1 MATQFQTLPP
11 LKRFRLL
18 QQQQQ
23 EEEEEENKENIPP
36 PFIPSSSSQQL
47 LPAKKRI
54 ESRKPPLL
62 PLSPPRSAA
71 AAAVTYSLPT
81 KKRVWAFQPPD
92 LDDHECSVKPSP
104 QSPLLPLDLNV
115 QYDPLCDYEEGH
127 NHHRTEK
134 KRHVDNQKIPL
145 LSSQSNES
153 AQADC
158 KHEIGQIDGEEEE
171 DDDEDGIL
179 CAVCGSTD
187 GDPLDPIV
195 FCDGCDLMVHTT
207 CYGAPLI
214 NGVPEGDWFCAEC
227 SVSDGTK
234 KKAPLS
240 CCLCPKQGGG
250 LKPTK
255 KDGVWAHILCAL
267 LIPEV
272 FFEDPD
278 GREGIDCS
286 KVPKRRWR
294 EKCSVCKSRQGCAME
309 CSEMNCPLAFH
320 VTCGLKEELCIEYRD
335 GGSKSKEAI
344 VAGFC
349 RTHTKLWEKQQG
361 TGKYKIVA
369 RGEQRR

>member
-11 LKRFRLL
+11 LKRFRLM
-18 QQQQQ
+18 QQQQ
-23 EEEEEENKENIPP
+23 EDEENKENIPP
-36 PFIPSSSSQQL
+36 PLMPSSSSPQL

-54 ESRKPPLL
+54 ESRKPPLQ
-62 PLSPPRSAA
+62 PLSPPRPAA
-71 AAAVTYSLPT
+71 AAAVAYSLPT

-92 LDDHECSVKPSP
+92 LNDDEYSVKPLP
-104 QSPLLPLDLNV
+104 PPPFLPLDLNV
-115 QYDPLCDYEEGH
+115 QYDPRCDYEEGH
-127 NHHRTEK
+127 NHNRNEK
-134 KRHVDNQKIPL
+134 KRQEENHKIPL
-145 LSSQSNES
+145 LSSQSTES
-153 AQADC
+153 TQADGEN
-158 KHEIGQIDGEEEE
+158 EISQIVSEEE
-171 DDDEDGIL
+171 DEDGIL

-187 GDPLDPIV
+187 GDPSDPIV

-227 SVSDGTK
+227 SVPDGTK
-234 KKAPLS
+234 NRPSLS

-255 KDGVWAHILCAL
+255 KDGVWAHIVCAL

-294 EKCSVCKSRQGCAME
+294 EKCYVCKSRGGCVMD
-309 CSEMNCPLAFH
+309 CSERNCPLAFH
-320 VTCGLKEELCIEYRD
+320 ITCGLKEELCIEYRD
-335 GGSKSKEAI
+335 GGSKGKEAI

-349 RTHTKLWEKQQG
+349 RTHTELWEKQQG

-369 RGEQRR
+369 RGG